1 MSTEAAQAH
10 LLAEFA
16 ALDQRLAI
24 LLTHE
29 QAAGRDRSE
38 DPLAGLAIRPSDA
51 AVALWRRGRP
61 GPPLDPET
69 ATAADELVDASP
81 LGDLWRSFELSR
93 FEAFVTVVA
102 LSVEID
108 PRYRTVMAFLVDDAC
123 GQAPTVALAQRLWAG
138 DGVPAAACRTAF
150 EQDGRLL
157 GAGLISLGS
166 PAGPPAPL
174 PFRALRAGDW
184 LARIALG
191 QPGLPTELRSW
202 VTRYP
207 APPAHTALDPPEPAE
222 CGRQARS
229 QSQHR
234 PRVAQSARRG
244 ATSATPVVFT
254 GPDERAV
261 IEAALGEVCG
271 AVLLAIPPPDAPPA
285 AETLDL
291 LIRQARADRCG
302 LVVAA
307 SVVDAATQSATQQPA
322 LSPSHRLR
330 VLAPAGVHIVG
341 EPRWAPSAWPR
352 REIPAPDA
360 RIRATRWTARLTSA
374 GLDPDPEAV
383 TAVAFS
389 HRLALDDI
397 DAAAARVIASH
408 PPAVPELVPSVAPA
422 KPVHPIGASALH
434 RVANEIARPAADQLV
449 RRVDTSVTWDD
460 LVLPEPI
467 LTRLQD
473 VTASIA
479 ARPTVLQ
486 EWGFGSRPGSTG
498 LNLLFAGPSGT
509 GKTLAA
515 AVIAGQSGHQLL
527 ACDLAQVVDKYLG
540 ETEKRLDAVLRRA
553 EAANAVLLFD
563 EADALFG
570 RRADVTDARDRY
582 ANLEVAYLLQRIE
595 THRGITI
602 LATNLGHHLDTAFS
616 RRLHDRIEF
625 PQPDPALRQR
635 IWRQML
641 PGSAPLADDVDLA
654 ALARAVELSGG
665 EIRAA
670 SLAAAYLAAAEGGPI
685 RQRHLVGAVLRELD
699 KAGRRPDRSELPGL
713 RLAVNG

>member
-1 MSTEAAQAH
+1 
-10 LLAEFA
+10 
-16 ALDQRLAI
+16 
-24 LLTHE
+24 
-29 QAAGRDRSE
+29 
-38 DPLAGLAIRPSDA
+38 
-51 AVALWRRGRP
+51 
-61 GPPLDPET
+61 
-69 ATAADELVDASP
+69 
-81 LGDLWRSFELSR
+81 
-93 FEAFVTVVA
+93 
-102 LSVEID
+102 
-108 PRYRTVMAFLVDDAC
+108 
-123 GQAPTVALAQRLWAG
+123 
-138 DGVPAAACRTAF
+138 
-150 EQDGRLL
+150 
-157 GAGLISLGS
+157 
-166 PAGPPAPL
+166 
-174 PFRALRAGDW
+174 
-184 LARIALG
+184 
-191 QPGLPTELRSW
+191 
-202 VTRYP
+202 
-207 APPAHTALDPPEPAE
+207 
-222 CGRQARS
+222 
-229 QSQHR
+229 
-234 PRVAQSARRG
+234 
-244 ATSATPVVFT
+244 
-254 GPDERAV
+254 
-261 IEAALGEVCG
+261 
-271 AVLLAIPPPDAPPA
+271 
-285 AETLDL
+285 
-291 LIRQARADRCG
+291 
-302 LVVAA
+302 
-307 SVVDAATQSATQQPA
+307 
-322 LSPSHRLR
+322 
-330 VLAPAGVHIVG
+330 
-341 EPRWAPSAWPR
+341 
-352 REIPAPDA
+352 
-360 RIRATRWTARLTSA
+360 
-374 GLDPDPEAV
+374 
-383 TAVAFS
+383 
-389 HRLALDDI
+389 
-397 DAAAARVIASH
+397 
-408 PPAVPELVPSVAPA
+408 VAPA
-422 KPVHPIGASALH
+422 KPVHPIGAGVLH